1 MNLLCN
7 HNWVSSFFMGN
18 GNFVGMFVHYFSW
31 AWKEIFF
38 LGVIFHEYGKKLFF
52 FGLDICLGHFRDG
65 FMEMKDFWVD
75 WNIVGC
81 FRI

>member
-1 MNLLCN
+1 
-7 HNWVSSFFMGN
+7 MGN

-31 AWKEIFF
+31 AWKE
-38 LGVIFHEYGKKLFF
+38 FF
-52 FGLDICLGHFRDG
+52 FRCYISWVWKAIVFLWVGYMFGSFSDE